1 MNTKNMSD
9 IAIVIRMKLQNTVG
23 KQIRTLAG
31 IRRKLLIGKAGYFL
45 RKLKKNIY
53 SLKNPYHINKIS
65 YLFPEIWLPNLR
77 SFLVTCLCH
86 TARY

>member
-1 MNTKNMSD
+1 MNIKNMSG

-23 KQIRTLAG
+23 KKIRTLAE
-31 IRRKLLIGKAGYFL
+31 IRRKLLIGKAGYFQ
-45 RKLKKNIY
+45 RKLKKNIH

-77 SFLVTCLCH
+77 SFLVTYLFH
-86 TARY
+86 TARF